1 MKGEHTEVRD
11 LTVLELAAIDNA
23 VVTTRQYLLY
33 WGETTWTKRDRAFI
47 ERLRRI
53 RGVTVLEGRRVT
65 IAGSL
70 LPGGFTKIIGDRQK
84 QDTRDTS
91 GV

>member
-70 LPGGFTKIIGDRQK
+70 LPGGFTKIIGDCQK
-84 QDTRDTS
+84 QDTS